1 MSGMFYIFH
10 GDDEFRRAE
19 FVRSLKARMGDPA
32 MADLNTITL
41 NGRTATLR
49 DLTDACNA
57 MPFASDRRLV
67 IVDGLLTR
75 LRSRK
80 KGTGQHPTGHL
91 KEFEQALLAYLEGGL
106 PPTAR
111 LVFLEPGKLGKKDPL
126 TKSPILKL
134 ARSTHPN
141 NIKSF
146 DQPTGAALTQW
157 IVQRVRQVGGEI
169 DRAAAT
175 ELAAFAGND
184 LRHVDQE
191 IAKLVLYAGGERTII
206 VEDVRKLVSDA
217 RETSIFD
224 LVDAVGRRKEDLAL
238 RLLHRL
244 LDEGS
249 APTYLLA
256 MITRQV
262 RILLQIKTLLEQRLA
277 QKEIAT
283 RIGQHPYVVQK
294 GTGQVQN
301 FTTAQLRRCFPQLF
315 RVDLAIKTGR
325 IDPIIGLDLLI
336 VALSRDQETVLPM
349 KR

>member
-1 MSGMFYIFH
+1 MFYIFH
-10 GDDEFRRAE
+10 GDDEFQRAE

-41 NGRTATLR
+41 NGRTTTLR
-49 DLTDACNA
+49 DLTNACNA

-80 KGTGQHPTGHL
+80 KGTKQQPAGHL
-91 KEFEQALLAYLEGGL
+91 KKFEQELLAYLERGL

-111 LVFLEPGKLGKKDPL
+111 LLFLEPGKLGNKNPL
-126 TKSPILKL
+126 TRSPILKL
-134 ARSTHPN
+134 ARSTYPN

-157 IVQRVRQVGGEI
+157 IVQRVRQRGGNI

-175 ELAAFAGND
+175 ELAAYAGND

-191 IAKLVLYAGGERTII
+191 IAKLVLYAGGERAIV
-206 VEDVRKLVSDA
+206 VEDVRQLVSDA

-262 RILLQIKTLLEQRLA
+262 RILLQIKTLLEQHLA
-277 QKEIAT
+277 QKDIAA

-294 GTGQVQN
+294 GIGQAHN
-301 FTTAQLRRCFPQLF
+301 FTSVQLRRGFAQLF
-315 RVDLAIKTGR
+315 KVDLAIKTGR
-325 IDPIIGLDLLI
+325 IDPIVGLDLLI
-336 VALSRDQETVLPM
+336 VALSRDQETVLPV